1 MVNFCL
7 HNKTRNE
14 RICHKWNDSRL
25 QIPLEL
31 LESCFKLHEWSK
43 CDEIYL
49 KSGEIHMY
57 QWTGDK
63 FRIMRIAIR
72 WDGIGEKSPV
82 FNVDERVIEY
92 SQ

>member
-1 MVNFCL
+1 
-7 HNKTRNE
+7 
-14 RICHKWNDSRL
+14 
-25 QIPLEL
+25 
-31 LESCFKLHEWSK
+31 
-43 CDEIYL
+43 
-49 KSGEIHMY
+49 MY